1 MKKLLLLST
10 VLLGAASAS
19 QAGFSVGVGIG
30 FPIPQPVFIRR
41 PVPVIVQPALPL
53 CGPAPVIVA
62 PPGLEGVP
70 GPVVVVPRPI
80 YYPHRPYLHGGW
92 ELFVVYRIYP

>member
-19 QAGFSVGVGIG
+19 QAGFSVGFGIG
-30 FPIPQPVFIRR
+30 FPIPQSVFIRR
-41 PVPVIVQPALPL
+41 PVPVIVQQAPPF

-62 PPGLEGVP
+62 PPCVGVLP
-70 GPVVVVPRPI
+70 APVLILPRPS
-80 YYPHRPYLHGGW
+80 YYPHRSYLHRGW
-92 ELFVVYRIYP
+92 EHFRGSRR

>member
-1 MKKLLLLST
+1 VCMKKLLLLCT

-19 QAGFSVGVGIG
+19 QAGFSVGIGIG

-41 PVPVIVQPALPL
+41 PVPVIVQPTPPF

-62 PPGLEGVP
+62 PPCVDVVQA
-70 GPVVVVPRPI
+70 PVVIAPRPA
-80 YYPHRPYLHGGW
+80 YYPYRPYMHSRW
-92 ELFVVYRIYP
+92 EHFRGYRH

>member
-19 QAGFSVGVGIG
+19 QAGFSVGIGIG

-41 PVPVIVQPALPL
+41 PVPVIVQPTLPF

-62 PPGLEGVP
+62 PPCVEVVP
-70 GPVVVVPRPI
+70 APVVIMRRPV
-80 YYPHRPYLHGGW
+80 YCPHRPYM
-92 ELFVVYRIYP
+92 YRGREHFRGYRH